1 MSLRDRSH
9 GEAISIMIKIASSK
23 TSRNDKLIMKI
34 AIVYSIPTRRA
45 MSTTYLDTDKDT
57 EFSAREIGTALESKG
72 AEVILVPVT
81 EDSLESIDQI
91 SADLIFNLIEWTGL
105 DVGLTIAAFKRLEA
119 QSVPF
124 TGCSLPSLIQV
135 ADKIKMKKDLD
146 LAGLPTPSWQEF
158 KTGDEQVSRN
168 LKFPAITKLALEHC
182 SIGLTRESVVNDPEA
197 LRKVVRKFIGEFKQT
212 VFAEEFIA
220 GREFQITIIEEKG
233 IRVLPP
239 AEIIFKNPG
248 ELTFLTYKSRWDE
261 THADYQTSTVGLA
274 ELTPNFRNK
283 LESLSLEAYRVFG
296 CRDYGRI
303 DIRTRE
309 DDIFILEVN
318 PNPGLGED
326 EEYGMTVSYRAANL
340 TFADFIWKIVESS
353 LRRSD

>member
-1 MSLRDRSH
+1 
-9 GEAISIMIKIASSK
+9 
-23 TSRNDKLIMKI
+23 MKI
-34 AIVYSIPTRRA
+34 AIIYSIPTRRA
-45 MSTTYLDTDKDT
+45 LTTSYIDTDKDT
-57 EFSAREIGTALESKG
+57 ELSAKEIGAALVSKG
-72 AEVILVPVT
+72 ANIDLIPIS
-81 EDSLESIDQI
+81 EDNLESIDQI

-119 QSVPF
+119 QNVPF

-146 LAGLPTPSWQEF
+146 LAGLPTPIWQEF
-158 KTGDEQVSRN
+158 KTGNEQVSRN

-182 SIGLTRESVVNDPEA
+182 SIGLTRESVVENPEA
-197 LRKVVRKFIGEFKQT
+197 LKKITKKFINEFKQT
-212 VFAEEFIA
+212 VFAEEFIS
-220 GREFQITIIEEKG
+220 GREFQITIIEDEKG

-261 THADYQTSTVGLA
+261 THDDYKTSTVGLA
-274 ELTPNFRNK
+274 DLTPDFKNK

-303 DIRTRE
+303 DIRTR
-309 DDIFILEVN
+309 DTDIFILEVN

-340 TFADFIWKIVESS
+340 IFADFIWKIVESC
-353 LRRSD
+353 LRRTKS